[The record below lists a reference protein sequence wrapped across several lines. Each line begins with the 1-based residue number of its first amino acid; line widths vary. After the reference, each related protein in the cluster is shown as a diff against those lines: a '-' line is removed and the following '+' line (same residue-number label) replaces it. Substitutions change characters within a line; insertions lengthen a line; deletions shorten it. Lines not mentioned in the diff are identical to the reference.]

1 MIAPHKYLDLNLSL
15 INLGG
20 IIISIIKAEQIIK
33 YDDLLNRVI
42 AHTSENSKQVF
53 TQSLSFLFILGKIKY
68 NTNNDTLEYLLNETK

>member
-1 MIAPHKYLDLNLSL
+1 MITPHKYLDLNLSL

-20 IIISIIKAEQIIK
+20 IIISIIKTEQIIK

-68 NTNNDTLEYLLNETK
+68 NTNNDTLEYLFNETK